1 MKYSPKCTMITACEV
16 NMSSYFGLFKMQFK
30 GELQYRAK
38 AFSGILTQ
46 FFWGLM
52 YIYLYTSVLSG
63 GKFSGFTIIQLAS
76 YLWLNQAFFAL
87 RSATIYKRAASD
99 IVSGDVC
106 YKFVRPM
113 DIYSHWYAEYLG
125 EKLSATIL
133 RCFPIIVVSLFLPK
147 NIGLSL
153 PVSFVSF
160 LLFLISLV
168 IGLLMAVAISMF
180 ALDITF
186 KTQSPKGASALINT
200 IASLFGGMIIPLPL
214 LPKNL
219 LKVVDYLPFRYISDL
234 PLRIYVGHVSALEG
248 LIHIG
253 IGSAWLITIILL
265 GKLILRQ
272 SLKKTIIQG
281 G

>member
-1 MKYSPKCTMITACEV
+1 
-16 NMSSYFGLFKMQFK
+16 MSSYLGLFKMQFM

-38 AFSGILTQ
+38 AWSGIATQ

-52 YIYLYTSVLSG
+52 YIYLYTTVLSG
-63 GKFSGFTIIQLAS
+63 GKFSGFTIVQLAS
-76 YLWLNQAFFAL
+76 YIWLNQAFFAL
-87 RSATIYKRAASD
+87 RSTAIYKRAATD

-133 RCFPIIVVSLFLPK
+133 RCFPIIIVCLLLPK
-147 NIGLSL
+147 NIGLAL

-160 LLFLISLV
+160 ILFLISLI
-168 IGLLMAVAISMF
+168 IGLLMAVALSMF

-186 KTQSPKGASALINT
+186 KTQSPKGASTLVNT
-200 IASLFGGMIIPLPL
+200 VSGLFGGMFIPLPL

-219 LKVVDYLPFRYISDL
+219 LKIVDYLPFRYISDL
-234 PLRIYVGHVSALEG
+234 PLRIYVGHVSVVEG

-265 GKLILRQ
+265 GKLVLKQ